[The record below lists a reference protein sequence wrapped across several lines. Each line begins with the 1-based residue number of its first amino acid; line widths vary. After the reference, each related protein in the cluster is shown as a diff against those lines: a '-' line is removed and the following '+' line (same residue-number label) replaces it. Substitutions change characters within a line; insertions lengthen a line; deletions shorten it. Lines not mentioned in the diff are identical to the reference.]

1 SVVSWIAYSTSRL
14 SRSGKWLY
22 MAVRPTPAAVAMRE
36 NVTDSNSWVS
46 SRSASAVKIFSR
58 VRSRCSSRDPP
69 MILGMPYCHTSAR
82 IDITLGWCH
91 GSARRGTRAGT
102 TAHLSPEYRT
112 PAPWG
117 RRPRE
122 RVTGIEPA
130 LSAWEAEVLPL
141 NYTRDVPLDRC
152 GGP

>member
-1 SVVSWIAYSTSRL
+1 R
-14 SRSGKWLY
+14 
-22 MAVRPTPAAVAMRE
+22 
-36 NVTDSNSWVS
+36 NVTGVQTCALPIW
-46 SRSASAVKIFSR
+46 SASAVKIFSR

-130 LSAWEAEVLPL
+130 LSAWETHPRNGLYAGQRRYWGEVVGLMIAHWHAWI
-141 NYTRDVPLDRC
+141 TSSQHR
-152 GGP
+152 